1 MAIPRGIRNNNPGN
15 IRHSDQWKG
24 LTPEQP
30 DPDFCTFS
38 TPEYGIRAMGVILL
52 NYQRKHGL
60 KTIRHHH
67 ALGPTFR
74 ERHRRLRHARGR
86 QAWRATRRS
95 SGRGTC
101 AACTGGLHHQARER
115 PAPLR
120 LRDGGPGLRHG
131 PRAGV
136 MGWLDM
142 LTGGLAGRVVDRVAD
157 MLPNRRAER
166 QQEHERLMGQQA
178 TNTAEVQSSQG
189 GVIGFVRSWRSVVGL
204 LCGVA
209 LAWQVIVRP
218 ILVALFPSVGWFGYA
233 SDDMTLI
240 GRILLGMLGLGI

>member
-1 MAIPRGIRNNNPGN
+1 
-15 IRHSDQWKG
+15 
-24 LTPEQP
+24 
-30 DPDFCTFS
+30 
-38 TPEYGIRAMGVILL
+38 
-52 NYQRKHGL
+52 
-60 KTIRHHH
+60 
-67 ALGPTFR
+67 
-74 ERHRRLRHARGR
+74 
-86 QAWRATRRS
+86 
-95 SGRGTC
+95 
-101 AACTGGLHHQARER
+101 
-115 PAPLR
+115 
-120 LRDGGPGLRHG
+120 
-131 PRAGV
+131 
-136 MGWLDM
+136 MGWLDI

-233 SDDMTLI
+233 SEEMALI